1 MADSESFVQLLTP
14 SGHYRQHNEYAV
26 DFTPQQYRDIYRD
39 LVIVRRLDAEAT
51 ALQRQGELGLWAS
64 LLGQEAAQVGS
75 GRALQPQDVAF
86 PSYREHGV
94 AWCRGLDPIAPLRLF
109 RGVDHGAWDPA
120 DTNFHLYTIVIG
132 SQTLH
137 ATGYAMGVTKD
148 GQVGSE
154 DGAAVITYFGDG
166 ATSQG
171 DLNEAL
177 IWASGFAAPVVFFCQ
192 NNQYAISA
200 PSTRQSRIPL
210 YLRAAGFGLP
220 GIQVDGNDV
229 LACYSVTQAA
239 LRRARL
245 GEGPTFIEAYTYRMA
260 AHTTSDDASRYRPSS
275 EVELWQQR
283 DPIARYRAY
292 LEREQLADAEFFA
305 DTDSQA
311 QQLALKL
318 RAQTLA
324 LPDPPPRAIFDQV
337 YAEPSA
343 QLAEQQEKFAAY
355 LDSFADNDG
364 EAATA
369 GSQGLGGST
378 S

>member
-1 MADSESFVQLLTP
+1 
-14 SGHYRQHNEYAV
+14 
-26 DFTPQQYRDIYRD
+26 
-39 LVIVRRLDAEAT
+39 
-51 ALQRQGELGLWAS
+51 
-64 LLGQEAAQVGS
+64 
-75 GRALQPQDVAF
+75 
-86 PSYREHGV
+86 
-94 AWCRGLDPIAPLRLF
+94 
-109 RGVDHGAWDPA
+109 
-120 DTNFHLYTIVIG
+120 
-132 SQTLH
+132 
-137 ATGYAMGVTKD
+137 
-148 GQVGSE
+148 
-154 DGAAVITYFGDG
+154 
-166 ATSQG
+166 
-171 DLNEAL
+171 
-177 IWASGFAAPVVFFCQ
+177 
-192 NNQYAISA
+192 
-200 PSTRQSRIPL
+200 
-210 YLRAAGFGLP
+210 
-220 GIQVDGNDV
+220 
-229 LACYSVTQAA
+229 
-239 LRRARL
+239 
-245 GEGPTFIEAYTYRMA
+245 MA